1 MGMFWIWQDVWLNQ
15 VAGSGAVPDYQQANK
30 LNAKNNVVDA
40 TAAFAARRVPEALA
54 A

>member
-1 MGMFWIWQDVWLNQ
+1 MGMFWIWQDDCLNQ
-15 VAGSGAVPDYQQANK
+15 AASSSAVLGYQRANK

-40 TAAFAARRVPEALA
+40 TAAFAARRAPEALA